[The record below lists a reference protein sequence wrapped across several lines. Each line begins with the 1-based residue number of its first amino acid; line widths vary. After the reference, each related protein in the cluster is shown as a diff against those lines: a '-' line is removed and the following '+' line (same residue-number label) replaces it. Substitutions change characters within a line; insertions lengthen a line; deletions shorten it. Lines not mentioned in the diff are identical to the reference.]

1 MTDSKNFFGDN
12 NVHPLFPP
20 EEQGELD
27 LTKKLGKKEKKKEPL
42 KPNEV
47 KLTKKKFTAMIGGWK
62 KFRDFLHN
70 HKQLYIPPP
79 NDFTAE
85 FGLEI
90 L

>member
-1 MTDSKNFFGDN
+1 MAEKKTTLFTDKPI
-12 NVHPLFPP
+12 HPLFPP

-47 KLTKKKFTAMIGGWK
+47 KLTKKKFIAKIGGWK

-70 HKQLYIPPP
+70 HRQFYIPPP

-85 FGLEI
+85 FGL
-90 L
+90 